1 MNSLALKNKT
11 KQNKSA
17 VLKLIYMYLKIIQQP
32 HAVHK
37 TEAINNLIFNPFCNV
52 IFISIIIIN
61 YLFNTI

>member
-17 VLKLIYMYLKIIQQP
+17 VLKLIYLKIIQQP

-37 TEAINNLIFNPFCNV
+37 TEAINNLIYNPFCNV
-52 IFISIIIIN
+52 IFISNIIIN